1 MSNEELRPKTAT
13 ELMMQHQEINGPS
26 RLEILLKEF
35 DTLRKQNEKLQGM
48 LDKWT
53 AEHDPAILKLHN
65 DNEELKD
72 DILGEQAISR
82 LRYLENE
89 KHKTQLS
96 EAKAKLLILKMLWK
110 IRSQRK
116 KLRWIHCSNSVEEY
130 AELRCAN
137 EALIEVLKMAVP
149 QKPSKKTSILKTEGG
164 EESEALLIPKEEVES
179 VLSRYGYQKDRQ

>member
-96 EAKAKLLILKMLWK
+96 EA
-110 IRSQRK
+110 
-116 KLRWIHCSNSVEEY
+116 V
-130 AELRCAN
+130 
-137 EALIEVLKMAVP
+137 EVLEKIYTRFKEWVPRSAYEKDENLMFEAKEFLEKM
-149 QKPSKKTSILKTEGG
+149 KGK
-164 EESEALLIPKEEVES
+164 
-179 VLSRYGYQKDRQ
+179 